1 MTRRGAQWIGWT
13 LAVLIGVPLCAIL
26 AVLIGANTG
35 PGRRAIAAWVPGLS
49 GGMARIEGLGGRFP
63 DAIRI
68 QRLQVTDTDGVYV
81 TLTNVALDWSPF
93 DLVHRRVEIER
104 LAADTITLDRLPKSS
119 GGSRGGL
126 PDIPIRLRRLS
137 VNRLEIGPNVMGSPA
152 VLTLEGSGD
161 LMNPT
166 SGQARLAIARH
177 DRPADRYRLNAV
189 VDPARI
195 QADLTVEEAAG
206 GLIALIA
213 GLPDLGPMT
222 LSARLDGPETALA
235 TRVDLAAGLAHAAL
249 AGTLDA
255 MGRTADMTVTA
266 SAPAMA
272 PGPGIAWSS
281 VSLDARVNGPIAA
294 PAGTGTLAI
303 LGLSAAGVSA
313 AALKADMAGTAG
325 GDMTIRAAIDGL
337 RVPGPDAML
346 FAAEGPRLDVTLKPD
361 GSARFTLKHALI
373 TAEGTAETAANPHLH
388 ANVSLPLLA
397 RFSTVAGAAL
407 DGHANLAIDATKAGE
422 TMTLAM
428 KGTTTI
434 SGGVAPV
441 PALIGDAGTID
452 LLASMTGGTVTLTRF
467 DLGGANVAASVTGR
481 SDGQSAAIDWRVH
494 LGSLAALHADVSGT
508 LDAKG
513 HVEGPLT
520 SLALT
525 SDLTANLSARGYH
538 PGQITARVTAQG
550 LPNAPTAKVSAM
562 GSLLDAPLTLD
573 LAVEPRDGVPFVTL
587 SRLAWK
593 SLSGSGTIAIP
604 SGEVLPTGQM
614 DIAMTHLAD
623 LTPLLGQP
631 VTGALTARFEG
642 KDQQANLHATL
653 KQTAIPGTV
662 SLAGADLT
670 ARITDAGK
678 VPSLDGVLILDGID
692 AAGTKGG
699 LRLTAKGTAEAL
711 ALRLTSGLTDLAGA
725 PAQIEAAATAN
736 TTGKTLTLE
745 TARAAWKTETLRL
758 LGPAHLRFT
767 DRVSVDHLRLGLRTA
782 VLDLSGSAGQR
793 LDLRASLTN
802 LPADLAAVVL
812 PDLAIDGTL
821 SGEARL
827 TGLAVSPDGTV
838 TIKANGLHSRGGDL
852 AGLPA
857 ANITLTTALKAGIAR
872 LDGRMTAGRLA
883 VTLSGTAPMAGSGP
897 LALRLGGDVDAAIA
911 NPILAASGRYV
922 RGSLGL
928 NIGIAGTVAA
938 PRASGSVRL
947 VRGEFQ
953 DADLGTRISDI
964 EATLSGDGDTLRLTQ
979 FTGKAGQGTIGG
991 DGTIGLT
998 GARPLAITLR
1008 ADNARLLASDLVTAV
1023 TGARLRITGALGG
1036 PITVAGSLSV
1046 QQVDI
1051 QVPERLPSSI
1061 VVLKTRDAG
1070 KPVAK
1075 PPPPPKPSP
1084 DIALDVTV
1092 DAPQGIYIRG
1102 RGVDAELAGRVV
1114 LKGTARTPLPQGGL
1128 HLRRGTV
1135 SLAGTS
1141 LALTEGDIA
1150 FANADVTNPSLK
1162 LIATSVSTALTATL
1176 TISGSVKDPKI
1187 TLSSVPDLPQDEIL
1201 SQLLFNSARSR
1212 LSPFQLVQ
1220 IAAALASLSGAGP
1233 GIGDPLAGVRS
1244 ALGFDELSVGSG
1256 AKGNPTLQAGR
1267 YLAPGVRLG
1276 ARQNAT
1282 GSGTEATIQIDI
1294 TKGLKL
1300 ETTAG
1305 TGSSSAT
1312 GGGSGGGGASVGL
1325 KYQFEY

>member
-1 MTRRGAQWIGWT
+1 
-13 LAVLIGVPLCAIL
+13 
-26 AVLIGANTG
+26 
-35 PGRRAIAAWVPGLS
+35 
-49 GGMARIEGLGGRFP
+49 
-63 DAIRI
+63 
-68 QRLQVTDTDGVYV
+68 
-81 TLTNVALDWSPF
+81 
-93 DLVHRRVEIER
+93 
-104 LAADTITLDRLPKSS
+104 
-119 GGSRGGL
+119 
-126 PDIPIRLRRLS
+126 
-137 VNRLEIGPNVMGSPA
+137 
-152 VLTLEGSGD
+152 
-161 LMNPT
+161 
-166 SGQARLAIARH
+166 
-177 DRPADRYRLNAV
+177 
-189 VDPARI
+189 
-195 QADLTVEEAAG
+195 
-206 GLIALIA
+206 
-213 GLPDLGPMT
+213 
-222 LSARLDGPETALA
+222 
-235 TRVDLAAGLAHAAL
+235 
-249 AGTLDA
+249 
-255 MGRTADMTVTA
+255 
-266 SAPAMA
+266 
-272 PGPGIAWSS
+272 
-281 VSLDARVNGPIAA
+281 
-294 PAGTGTLAI
+294 
-303 LGLSAAGVSA
+303 
-313 AALKADMAGTAG
+313 
-325 GDMTIRAAIDGL
+325 
-337 RVPGPDAML
+337 ML
-346 FAAEGPRLDVTLKPD
+346 FR
-361 GSARFTLKHALI
+361 
-373 TAEGTAETAANPHLH
+373 
-388 ANVSLPLLA
+388 
-397 RFSTVAGAAL
+397 
-407 DGHANLAIDATKAGE
+407 
-422 TMTLAM
+422 
-428 KGTTTI
+428 
-434 SGGVAPV
+434 
-441 PALIGDAGTID
+441 
-452 LLASMTGGTVTLTRF
+452 
-467 DLGGANVAASVTGR
+467 SV
-481 SDGQSAAIDWRVH
+481 
-494 LGSLAALHADVSGT
+494 
-508 LDAKG
+508 
-513 HVEGPLT
+513 
-520 SLALT
+520 
-525 SDLTANLSARGYH
+525 
-538 PGQITARVTAQG
+538 
-550 LPNAPTAKVSAM
+550 
-562 GSLLDAPLTLD
+562 
-573 LAVEPRDGVPFVTL
+573 F
-587 SRLAWK
+587 
-593 SLSGSGTIAIP
+593 
-604 SGEVLPTGQM
+604 
-614 DIAMTHLAD
+614 
-623 LTPLLGQP
+623 
-631 VTGALTARFEG
+631 
-642 KDQQANLHATL
+642 
-653 KQTAIPGTV
+653 
-662 SLAGADLT
+662 
-670 ARITDAGK
+670 
-678 VPSLDGVLILDGID
+678 
-692 AAGTKGG
+692 
-699 LRLTAKGTAEAL
+699 
-711 ALRLTSGLTDLAGA
+711 
-725 PAQIEAAATAN
+725 
-736 TTGKTLTLE
+736 
-745 TARAAWKTETLRL
+745 
-758 LGPAHLRFT
+758 
-767 DRVSVDHLRLGLRTA
+767 
-782 VLDLSGSAGQR
+782 DLSGSAGQR

-812 PDLAIDGTL
+812 PDLAIDGIL

-827 TGLAVSPDGTV
+827 TGLAASPDGTV

-872 LDGRMTAGRLA
+872 LDGRMTAGRSA

-897 LALRLGGDVDAAIA
+897 LALRLGGDVDAAMA

-964 EATLSGDGDTLRLTQ
+964 EATLSGDGDTVRLTQ

-991 DGTIGLT
+991 EGTMGLT
-998 GARPLAITLR
+998 GAKALAITLR

-1092 DAPQGIYIRG
+1092 DAAQGIYIRG

-1128 HLRRGTV
+1128 YLRRGTV

-1141 LALTEGDIA
+1141 LALTEGDIE

-1201 SQLLFNSARSR
+1201 SQLLFNSACSR
-1212 LSPFQLVQ
+1212 LSAVQLAQ